1 MNLKKDSI
9 YILLI
14 ETATSIC
21 SVGLAENGKIVS
33 VMESETPNSH
43 SAKLNILIDNLIK
56 DYGIQYSDLSAV
68 ALSSGPGSYTGL
80 RIGASTAKGLAYALE
95 IPMISID
102 TPMVL
107 ANAALEKHKDCSV
120 VTMIDARRMEVYAN
134 IFDSEFNV
142 LKACSADVLFED
154 IYDEFLNGHDS
165 VLLVGDGAEKTK
177 DLFANKQNYFY
188 DEQIKL
194 SARFMASLAWEKYL
208 KKEFVDTAY
217 FEPFYLKDFV
227 AVKSNV
233 KGLK

>member
-1 MNLKKDSI
+1 MNLNKESK

-56 DYGIQYSDLSAV
+56 DYGIQYSDLSAI
-68 ALSSGPGSYTGL
+68 ALSGGPGSYTGL
-80 RIGASTAKGLAYALE
+80 RIGASTAKGLSYALE

-107 ANAALEKHKDCSV
+107 ANAALETHKDCFV
-120 VTMIDARRMEVYAN
+120 LTMIDARRMEVYAN
-134 IFDSEFNV
+134 IFNSDLKL

-154 IYDEFLNGHDS
+154 ICINFHSPSINHG
-165 VLLVGDGAEKTK
+165 
-177 DLFANKQNYFY
+177 
-188 DEQIKL
+188 
-194 SARFMASLAWEKYL
+194 
-208 KKEFVDTAY
+208 
-217 FEPFYLKDFV
+217 
-227 AVKSNV
+227 
-233 KGLK
+233 